1 MTKSLI
7 VDKTDKDVN
16 LHLISENSG
25 VHCLVTVII
34 IPVFEK
40 FRAEMLDN
48 VIVFI
53 LFEGLSCLKFSLKG
67 ASLAGKTLYKHSHC
81 HS

>member
-1 MTKSLI
+1 VTKSLI

-53 LFEGLSCLKFSLKG
+53 LFEGLSSLKFSLKG
-67 ASLAGKTLYKHSHC
+67 TSLACKTLYKHTHC

>member
-1 MTKSLI
+1 VTKSLI

-40 FRAEMLDN
+40 LRAEMLDN

-67 ASLAGKTLYKHSHC
+67 TSLSGKTLYKHTHC